1 MDKAYS
7 YIFSKIPE
15 TIDFDFI
22 SVKNETSKSIILEN
36 ISNKSILFKVENAE
50 GFIFEPNQGII
61 PIKKRVE
68 LKIKI
73 NPNYAQVL
81 IANAR
86 IILDQKYKKIIRLS
100 SIAKYPFISIN
111 RTNLDFGTVQIGHMK
126 EQELIITNN
135 ENVPAKFTIERTST
149 QPGNQPC
156 MFYISNLSGEI
167 PPNSNYLL
175 KILFKPI
182 FCFNNSYETFS
193 LSIKGGNK
201 LTFACRGGCNS
212 LHTWVGVKSVNF
224 KSVPLGNQIRKL
236 FRIFNDSDISTE
248 FQIYHDNSGAFFFDV
263 NEGIIPAKSN
273 VRINVTF
280 RPYETMAYYQR
291 VFCLIR
297 NHSLFPIDLLGSC
310 HNLLTKSP
318 LLDMKQIEFFRMKEL
333 RGVYFTD
340 NKKKLDMYDKLNEG
354 ISQEEKKDLND
365 EMVIE
370 NNNTEII
377 NKNLKSQQPQL
388 HKEMF
393 WETFSNTRLIS
404 FNTDL
409 IDFNFVQSGTVSEPQ
424 ILKVNNNSNQDMKVK
439 FIYDKPINL
448 NNLIKSLN
456 IFHSENTIFFT
467 IPEEKIIPAN
477 STEEFK
483 IYFKPK
489 KSESYYFSDLPCQ
502 ARFISEKEKNSSTME
517 ITKKLIKSK
526 KIKNR
531 QQLSD
536 INKEQLSDFGKE
548 IINQSVVLNP
558 QLQKNN
564 TNLLLSMNK
573 SLDLNKLNNFT
584 SNNNTY
590 NINTLLSP
598 VDYFDPPISLNIS
611 LVGHSFPPG
620 TQIFM
625 PMYELSPKKEMFFP
639 PTSINQSLYQTIKIE
654 NKNDTPLFY
663 NIIQDPIN
671 VFRVHNKHGLIPS
684 NSFHLIC
691 VEFSP
696 KETTV
701 YRFPLRI
708 IFNHDSQN
716 TKTIML
722 NGLCTDPVIDIEGVK
737 SEMYFAPTYVGIK
750 TKKSV
755 KIKNLSPIKILVKIN
770 IDKMINGVIE
780 VEENEFE
787 MDTNLVK
794 NINFFMTPN
803 KNEEVS
809 GHVTVTAER
818 VYNPQVENIGIFQP
832 NLLREKEKKDF
843 DKRIF
848 TKEFNILGRGSD
860 GKLEIKPEKLEFGTV
875 KVGFHKKMSFS
886 IYNPTIT
893 NFYIRLEPDFSGNYG
908 LPEDKEMNSGKNNNK
923 YRSDISFDFIEGML
937 NSFCKKDIAI
947 QFEPKTRSTLT
958 FKLNVFA
965 TDNTSR
971 SKDIISRENNN
982 MNDSNINNNYY
993 LANDENNDIAINKE
1007 ELKCTLEITAKGDY
1021 PLIKIVDVRNN
1032 LESVATLWKELNV
1045 DEANEELGKKLTN
1058 EEMNYS
1064 NSKSGKKLDNLDT
1077 KLKIVKFNFGKHFFK
1092 REKMLTEKYDIFLT
1106 LKNEGGVPTEFYFKF
1121 PDDVNIKREIWMDPV
1136 EPTSND
1142 KVEYHVLKE
1151 HIFTLEPKRSKLD
1164 PGETTNIRLRYNI
1177 KEKGQHRLRVIFQV
1191 VNGKPLIFEL
1201 IGETLGEKYGILSIP
1216 KNIIDF
1222 GNVPI
1227 GYTSF
1232 ISAPIELRNISG
1244 IKVKYVIEHSKI
1256 EKYNKLYENF
1266 DIIKLENFEGAVGP
1280 GETKYIIVYFRAL
1293 AEINYKINL
1302 TLHYTDENKVFKE
1315 IITILGKGFIP
1326 EKEKEN
1332 SEKTLKEKTS
1342 GEIVKNNLM
1351 INDTPSLNLMPNKM
1365 ICNFYNNEMI
1375 QKCGFNIEELNFGEI
1390 NEPKYKTVILYNY
1403 SNKYPLNFD
1412 FAEPGFLVR
1421 DELKI
1426 IPNKGIIESGKY
1438 KLIKLILKPL
1448 PLFNSEYQGDI
1459 LVRITWD
1466 KEGDNLIF
1474 SKSPKRKS
1482 LAPIKDPKHLLQ
1494 NSASLIKA
1502 HTIKRENI
1510 FLRVIKKAKIVEKF
1524 GNLTHSETT
1533 TVNTSFIENI
1543 LKDLTKQILSSD
1555 ELKLKISKEIQEQPL
1570 TLYKWTNDQKYSS
1583 VAKVRQK
1590 YINNLKLLIISQ
1602 MGDLS
1607 NDTRSKKGRSI
1618 LEMKSTHSKVNS
1630 SQLNSN
1636 KQNSSG
1642 TKDLQPDL
1650 PVIKEEYN
1658 ENTDRQIQE
1667 KYLKDLMVKY
1677 KYNLSDINERLI
1689 MLNEETKK
1697 IITDVI
1703 MENTLY
1709 NIVSQ
1714 SVYGD
1719 ADLTVKPRIYFFLN
1733 KNEEINNNNNN
1744 NNDLIKSENKEEE
1757 KVQNENI
1764 QEENKN
1770 NNNASIGDKNMI
1782 KSIESNN

>member
-22 SVKNETSKSIILEN
+22 SVKNETFKTITLEN
-36 ISNKSILFKVENAE
+36 ISTKSILFQIENAE

-61 PIKKRVE
+61 PIKKKVD

-73 NPNYAQVL
+73 NPNYATVL

-100 SIAKYPFISIN
+100 SIAKYPFISISK
-111 RTNLDFGTVQIGHMK
+111 TNLDFGTVQIGHMK

-182 FCFNNSYETFS
+182 FCLNNSYETFS

-201 LTFACRGGCNS
+201 LTFSCRGGCNP
-212 LHTWVGVKSVNF
+212 LHTWVGTKSVNF
-224 KSVPLGNQIRKL
+224 KSVPLGNQVKKL
-236 FRIFNDSDISTE
+236 FRIFNDSDIPTE
-248 FQIYHDNSGAFFFDV
+248 FQLYHDNSGAFFFDV

-273 VRINVTF
+273 VRVNVTF

-291 VFCLIR
+291 IFCLIR
-297 NHSLFPIDLLGSC
+297 NHSLFPIDLMGSC
-310 HNLLTKSP
+310 HNLLTKTP
-318 LLDMKQIEFFRMKEL
+318 LLDMKQIEIFRMKEL
-333 RGVYFTD
+333 KGVYFSNTD
-340 NKKKLDMYDKLNEG
+340 KKKLEIYESLNE
-354 ISQEEKKDLND
+354 EEKKDLNG
-365 EMVIE
+365 EMMIE
-370 NNNTEII
+370 KNTNTEII
-377 NKNLKSQQPQL
+377 NKKISNQQPQL

-393 WETFSNTRLIS
+393 WEAFSNTRLIS

-409 IDFNFVQSGTVSEPQ
+409 IDFNFVHSGTVSEPQ
-424 ILKVNNNSNQDMKVK
+424 ILTVNNNSNEDMKVK
-439 FIYDKPINL
+439 FIYDKPVNL

-456 IFHSENTIFFT
+456 IFNSENTIFFT

-477 STEEFK
+477 SSAEFK
-483 IYFKPK
+483 VYFKPK
-489 KSESYYFSDLPCQ
+489 KSEAYYFSALPCQ
-502 ARFISEKEKNSSTME
+502 ASFISSKEKTNATIE
-517 ITKKLIKSK
+517 ITKKLIKTK

-536 INKEQLSDFGKE
+536 INKEQLSEFGKE
-548 IINQSVVLNP
+548 IVNQSVALNP
-558 QLQKNN
+558 N
-564 TNLLLSMNK
+564 TQRNKLNLLMTTNK
-573 SLDLNKLNNFT
+573 SMELNKLNK
-584 SNNNTY
+584 SNNLS
-590 NINTLLSP
+590 NINICS
-598 VDYFDPPISLNIS
+598 DYFDPPISLNIS

-671 VFRVHNKHGLIPS
+671 VFRVHNKYGLIPS

-716 TKTIML
+716 TKTIIL

-750 TKKSV
+750 TKKTV
-755 KIKNLSPIKILVKIN
+755 KIKNLSPINILVKIN
-770 IDKMINGVIE
+770 IDKMVNGLIE
-780 VEENEFE
+780 VEENNFE

-794 NINFFMTPN
+794 NINFSMTPN
-803 KNEEVS
+803 KTEEIS
-809 GHVTVTAER
+809 AHVTITAER
-818 VYNPQVENIGIFQP
+818 VYNPQVENIGIFEP
-832 NLLREKEKKDF
+832 NSQKEKKDF

-848 TKEFNILGRGSD
+848 TKEFNILGRGSN
-860 GKLEIKPEKLEFGTV
+860 GNLEIKPEKLEFGTV

-893 NFYIRLEPDFSGNYG
+893 NFYIRLEPDFSGNYV
-908 LPEDKEMNSGKNNNK
+908 LPEDKEINSGKSNNK
-923 YRSDISFDFIEGML
+923 YRSDISFDFMEGML
-937 NSFCKKDIAI
+937 NSFCKKDINV
-947 QFEPKTRSTLT
+947 QFEPKTRSALS
-958 FKLNVFA
+958 FKLNVYA

-971 SKDIISRENNN
+971 SKDIISREKNNSN
-982 MNDSNINNNYY
+982 NINNNDYIMT
-993 LANDENNDIAINKE
+993 NDENVSPGKE
-1007 ELKCTLEITAKGDY
+1007 ELKCTVEISAKGDF

-1032 LESVATLWKELNV
+1032 LESVATLWKDLNV
-1045 DEANEELGKKLTN
+1045 DEANEELGKKLTS

-1064 NSKSGKKLDNLDT
+1064 NSKAGKKLNNLDT
-1077 KLKIVKFNFGKHFFK
+1077 KLKIVKFDFGKHFFK
-1092 REKMLTEKYDIFLT
+1092 RDKMFIDKYDIYLT

-1151 HIFTLEPKRSKLD
+1151 HIFTLEPKQSKLD

-1201 IGETLGEKYGILSIP
+1201 NGETLGEKYGMLTIP
-1216 KNIIDF
+1216 KKIIDF
-1222 GNVPI
+1222 GKVPI
-1227 GYTSF
+1227 GFKSF
-1232 ISAPIELRNISG
+1232 ISAPIELRNISSVK
-1244 IKVKYVIEHSKI
+1244 IKYLIEHSQI
-1256 EKYNKLYENF
+1256 EKYNKLYEKF
-1266 DIIKLENFEGAVGP
+1266 DIIKLENFEGAIGP

-1293 AEINYKINL
+1293 AEINYKFDL
-1302 TLHYTDENKVFKE
+1302 TLHYTDENKVFQE
-1315 IITILGKGFIP
+1315 VITIKGKGYISEMENTP
-1326 EKEKEN
+1326 KEKQD
-1332 SEKTLKEKTS
+1332 
-1342 GEIVKNNLM
+1342 EIVKNNLM
-1351 INDTPSLNLMPNKM
+1351 VNDSPSLNLMPNKM

-1375 QKCGFNIEELNFGEI
+1375 QKCGFNIEELNFGET
-1390 NEPKYKTVILYNY
+1390 NEQKYKTVILYNY

-1412 FAEPGFLVR
+1412 FAEPGFLIR

-1426 IPNKGIIESGKY
+1426 IPSKGIIESGKY

-1448 PLFNSEYQGDI
+1448 PIFNSEYEGDI

-1466 KEGDNLIF
+1466 KEGENLIF
-1474 SKSPKRKS
+1474 GKSPKRKS
-1482 LAPIKDPKHLLQ
+1482 LAPIKDPKSHNLQ
-1494 NSASLIKA
+1494 NSASLAKV
-1502 HTIKRENI
+1502 HTVKRENI

-1524 GNLTHSETT
+1524 GNLSHAETT
-1533 TVNTSFIENI
+1533 TINTSFVENI
-1543 LKDLTKQILSSD
+1543 LKDLTKHILSSND
-1555 ELKLKISKEIQEQPL
+1555 LKLKVAKEIQEQPL
-1570 TLYKWTNDQKYSS
+1570 TLYKWINNEEYSS

-1590 YINNLKLLIISQ
+1590 YLNNLKLLIISQ
-1602 MGDLS
+1602 LGDLS
-1607 NDTRSKKGRSI
+1607 NDSRSKKGRSI
-1618 LEMKSTHSKVNS
+1618 LELKSTHSKVNS
-1630 SQLNSN
+1630 SQINSN

-1650 PVIKEEYN
+1650 PIIKEEYN
-1658 ENTDRQIQE
+1658 ENTDKEIQE

-1677 KYNLSDINERLI
+1677 KYNISDINERLI
-1689 MLNEETKK
+1689 MINDETKK
-1697 IITDVI
+1697 IISEVI

-1709 NIVSQ
+1709 NIISQ
-1714 SVYGD
+1714 GVYGEE
-1719 ADLTVKPRIYFFLN
+1719 DLTVKPRIYFFLN
-1733 KNEEINNNNNN
+1733 KNEEINKTLA
-1744 NNDLIKSENKEEE
+1744 NNDKKEET
-1757 KVQNENI
+1757 KTQNEGNK
-1764 QEENKN
+1764 EENKN
-1770 NNNASIGDKNMI
+1770 NNNISMGSKNMV
-1782 KSIESNN
+1782 KSMESNN

>member
-22 SVKNETSKSIILEN
+22 SVKNETSKSLILEN
-36 ISNKSILFKVENAE
+36 ISNKSILFKIENAE

-73 NPNYAQVL
+73 NPNYATVL

-111 RTNLDFGTVQIGHMK
+111 KTNLDFGTVQIGHTK

-135 ENVPAKFTIERTST
+135 ESVPAKFNIERTST

-156 MFYISNLSGEI
+156 MFFISNLAGEI
-167 PPNSNYLL
+167 PPNSSYLL

-182 FCFNNSYETFS
+182 FCLNKSYETFS

-201 LTFACRGGCNS
+201 LTFSCRGGCNS

-224 KSVPLGNQIRKL
+224 KSVPLGNQIKKL
-236 FRIFNDSDISTE
+236 FRIFNDSDIPTE

-273 VRINVTF
+273 VRVNVTF

-297 NHSLFPIDLLGSC
+297 NHALFPIDLLGSC
-310 HNLLTKSP
+310 HNLLTKTP

-333 RGVYFTD
+333 QGVYFSD
-340 NKKKLDMYDKLNEG
+340 SKKKLEIYEALNKG
-354 ISQEEKKDLND
+354 TPQEEKKDLNE
-365 EMVIE
+365 EMLIE
-370 NNNTEII
+370 NNKTEII
-377 NKNLKSQQPQL
+377 SKNIKNQQPQL

-424 ILKVNNNSNQDMKVK
+424 ILKVNNNSNEDMKVK

-467 IPEEKIIPAN
+467 IPEENIIPAN
-477 STEEFK
+477 SSSEFK
-483 IYFKPK
+483 VYFKPK
-489 KSESYYFSDLPCQ
+489 KSEAYYFSDLPCQ
-502 ARFISEKEKNSSTME
+502 ASFISAKERNNNTLE
-517 ITKKLIKSK
+517 ITKKLIKTK

-548 IINQSVVLNP
+548 IVNQSVALNP
-558 QLQKNN
+558 KLQRNN
-564 TNLLLSMNK
+564 MNLLMTTNK
-573 SLDLNKLNNFT
+573 SLDLNKLST
-584 SNNNTY
+584 ITNNN
-590 NINTLLSP
+590 NILST
-598 VDYFDPPISLNIS
+598 DYFDPPISLNIS

-625 PMYELSPKKEMFFP
+625 PMYELNPKKEMYFP

-750 TKKSV
+750 TKKTV

-770 IDKMINGVIE
+770 IDNMINGLVE
-780 VEENEFE
+780 VEENDFE
-787 MDTNLVK
+787 MDTNFVK
-794 NINFFMTPN
+794 NISFFMIPN
-803 KNEEVS
+803 KKEEVS
-809 GHVTVTAER
+809 AHVTVTAER
-818 VYNPQVENIGIFQP
+818 VYNPQIENIGIFEP
-832 NLLREKEKKDF
+832 NSQKEKKDF

-848 TKEFNILGRGSD
+848 TKEFNVLGRGSD
-860 GKLEIKPEKLEFGTV
+860 GDLEIKPERLEFGTV
-875 KVGFHKKMSFS
+875 KVGFHKKISFS

-893 NFYIRLEPDFSGNYG
+893 NFYIRLEPDFSGNYV
-908 LPEDKEMNSGKNNNK
+908 LPEDKEKNSKNNNK
-923 YRSDISFDFIEGML
+923 YRSDISFDFMEGML
-937 NSFCKKDIAI
+937 NSFCKKDISV
-947 QFEPKTRSTLT
+947 QFEPKTRASLS
-958 FKLNVFA
+958 FKLNVYA

-971 SKDIISRENNN
+971 SKEIISREKNSV
-982 MNDSNINNNYY
+982 NDSNININYN
-993 LANDENNDIAINKE
+993 LINDENNEIAQNKE
-1007 ELKCTLEITAKGDY
+1007 ELKCTVEINAKGDY

-1032 LESVATLWKELNV
+1032 LESTATLWKDLNV
-1045 DEANEELGKKLTN
+1045 DEANEELGKKLTS

-1064 NSKSGKKLDNLDT
+1064 NSKTGKKLDNLNS

-1092 REKMLTEKYDIFLT
+1092 RDKMTTEKYDIYLT

-1151 HIFTLEPKRSKLD
+1151 HIFTLDPKRSKLE

-1201 IGETLGEKYGILSIP
+1201 IGEVLGEKYGILTIP

-1222 GNVPI
+1222 GRVPI

-1232 ISAPIELRNISG
+1232 ISAPIELRNISS
-1244 IKVKYVIEHSKI
+1244 IKIKYVIEYSQI

-1266 DIIKLENFEGAVGP
+1266 DIIKLENFEGAIGP
-1280 GETKYIIVYFRAL
+1280 GETKYITVYFRAL
-1293 AEINYKINL
+1293 AEIDYKINL
-1302 TLHYTDENKVFKE
+1302 TLHYTDDNKVFKE
-1315 IITILGKGFIP
+1315 IIIIKGKGYIP
-1326 EKEKEN
+1326 DKEKP
-1332 SEKTLKEKTS
+1332 LKEKSS
-1342 GEIVKNNLM
+1342 GEIVKNNLTA
-1351 INDTPSLNLMPNKM
+1351 NDSPALNLMPSKM

-1390 NEPKYKTVILYNY
+1390 NEQKYKTVILYNY
-1403 SNKYPLNFD
+1403 SNKFPLNFD
-1412 FAEPGFLVR
+1412 FAEPGFLIR
-1421 DELKI
+1421 DELKV
-1426 IPNKGIIESGKY
+1426 IPNKGVIESGKY
-1438 KLIKLILKPL
+1438 KLIKIILKPL
-1448 PLFNSEYQGDI
+1448 PLFNSEYEGDI

-1466 KEGDNLIF
+1466 KEGENLIF

-1482 LAPIKDPKHLLQ
+1482 LAPLKDPKTHLLQ
-1494 NSASLIKA
+1494 NSASLAKA

-1510 FLRVIKKAKIVEKF
+1510 FLRVIKKAKVVEKF
-1524 GNLTHSETT
+1524 GNLAHNETT
-1533 TVNTSFIENI
+1533 TNNTSFVESI
-1543 LKDLTKQILSSD
+1543 LKDLTKHILSSK
-1555 ELKLKISKEIQEQPL
+1555 ELNSKISKEIQEQPL
-1570 TLYKWTNDQKYSS
+1570 TLYKWTNDQKYCS

-1618 LEMKSTHSKVNS
+1618 IEIKSTHSKVNS

-1650 PVIKEEYN
+1650 PIIKEEYN
-1658 ENTDRQIQE
+1658 ENTDRLIQE

-1677 KYNLSDINERLI
+1677 KYNINDINERLLMI
-1689 MLNEETKK
+1689 NEETKK

-1714 SVYGD
+1714 SVYGE

-1733 KNEEINNNNNN
+1733 KSDENNNN
-1744 NNDLIKSENKEEE
+1744 LIKSENKEEE
-1757 KVQNENI
+1757 KVQNETNKD
-1764 QEENKN
+1764 ENKN
-1770 NNNASIGDKNMI
+1770 NNNISIGSKNMI
-1782 KSIESNN
+1782 KSVESNN